1 MDLLLR
7 NADVYDG
14 TGAPAQS
21 VDVAVTGGRISAIET
36 RIDGA
41 AAEII
46 DLTGLALAP
55 GFIDIHTHSDVSLL
69 HDPSGESKVR
79 QGVTTEVVGNCG
91 YSAFPVHP
99 GRRSELTD
107 HLARL
112 GDEPMPIGWTGFPQY
127 AETMSEARPALNVAM
142 LTGHSA
148 LRIAAMAEPYRPA
161 NAEDVAAMAR
171 LLDEALEAG
180 AFGLSTGLTHTP
192 SSFGDPAEV
201 TALVRVCARHDAM
214 YATHARIAAGRE
226 IDAIDE
232 AITTTRNAGGRLQF
246 SHLALN
252 DPAWWGRAER
262 ALARFDAA
270 GIDAAFDVYPYDASS
285 SAMLQ
290 YLPEWTQEGGGTLL
304 RRHHRDPAWRER
316 ALADIRRGFLGGIPW
331 YWERIVIVAAGD
343 RTDLPGQSVAAV
355 GEAWGC
361 PPEEVLLDLC
371 AELGSI
377 VQVVL
382 YYRTEADMTAFLAH
396 PLAVVGSDG
405 NAQPLRERDDRPHPR
420 AFGTFPRVLGRYVRE
435 QPVLGLAEAIR
446 KMTAA
451 PADRLKLGK
460 RGRLLPGYAAD
471 LVAFN
476 PATVIDRATFD
487 KPRQAPD
494 GIRHTIV
501 NGRFVVR
508 DGIMTGE
515 RSGEVLRHAS
525 R

>member
-14 TGAPAQS
+14 TGTPAQRA
-21 VDVAVTGGRISAIET
+21 DVAVTGGRITAIEPHLDT
-36 RIDGA
+36 A
-41 AAEII
+41 AAEVL
-46 DLTGLALAP
+46 DLHGLALAP

-69 HDPSGESKVR
+69 HDPAGESKAR

-99 GRRSELTD
+99 QRRAELTD

-112 GDEPMPIGWTGFPQY
+112 GDEPMPIGWTGFGSY
-127 AETMSEARPALNVAM
+127 AEKMNEARPALNVAM

-148 LRIAAMAEPYRPA
+148 LRIAAMADPYRPA
-161 NAEDVAAMAR
+161 TADDVAAMAR

-192 SSFGDPAEV
+192 SSFGDAAEV
-201 TALVRVCARHDAM
+201 TALVRVCARHDAL
-214 YATHARIAAGRE
+214 YATHARVAAGRE

-232 AITTTRNAGGRLQF
+232 AIATTRAAGGRLQF

-252 DPAWWGRAER
+252 DPAWWGKAEQ

-270 GIDAAFDVYPYDASS
+270 DSDAAFDVYPYDASS

-290 YLPEWTQEGGGTLL
+290 YLPEWTQAGGGTVL
-304 RRHHRDPAWRER
+304 RRNHRDPAWRSR
-316 ALADIRRGFLGGIPW
+316 ALADVRLGFFGGIPW
-331 YWERIVIVAAGD
+331 YWERIVVVAAGP
-343 RTDLPGQSVAAV
+343 RTELPGQSVAAI
-355 GEAWGC
+355 AADWAC
-361 PPEEVLLDLC
+361 APEEVLLDLC

-435 QPVLGLAEAIR
+435 QPVLGLAEAVR

-451 PADRLKLGK
+451 PADRLGLAE
-460 RGRLLPGYAAD
+460 RGRLRTGYAAD
-471 LVAFN
+471 LVVFD
-476 PATVIDRATFD
+476 PATVADRATFD
-487 KPRQAPD
+487 RPRQAPV

-508 DGIMTGE
+508 DGVMTGE
-515 RSGEVLRHAS
+515 RSGEVLRHA
-525 R
+525 RR

>member
-7 NADVYDG
+7 DADVYDG
-14 TGAPAQS
+14 TATPPRKA
-21 VDVAVTGGRISAIET
+21 DVAVTGGRIMAIDT
-36 RIDGA
+36 RIDA
-41 AAEII
+41 HANEVV
-46 DLTGLALAP
+46 DLNGLALAP

-69 HDPSGESKVR
+69 HDPSGESKAR

-99 GRRSELTD
+99 DRRAELTD

-112 GDEPMPIGWTGFPQY
+112 GDEPMPIGWRGFSSY
-127 AETMSEARPALNVAM
+127 AETMSEARPAVNVAM

-148 LRIAAMAEPYRPA
+148 LRIAAMADPYRPA
-161 NAEDVAAMAR
+161 AADDVAAMAR

-180 AFGLSTGLTHTP
+180 AFGMSTGLTHTP

-201 TALVRVCARHDAM
+201 TALVRVCARHDAL
-214 YATHARIAAGRE
+214 YATHARVAAGRE

-232 AITTTRNAGGRLQF
+232 AISTTRKAGGRLQF

-252 DPAWWGRAER
+252 DPAWWGRASL

-290 YLPEWTQEGGGTLL
+290 YLPEWTQEGGGTVL
-304 RRHHRDPAWRER
+304 RRHHRDPAWRSR
-316 ALADIRRGFLGGIPW
+316 ALADIRLGFFGGIPW
-331 YWERIVIVAAGD
+331 YWERIVVVAAGP
-343 RTDLPGQSVAAV
+343 RTELPGLSVAAI
-355 GEAWGC
+355 ASSWGC
-361 PPEEVLLDLC
+361 EPEEVLLDLC

-405 NAQPLRERDDRPHPR
+405 NAQPLRERADRPHPR

-435 QPVLGLAEAIR
+435 QPVLSLAEAVR

-451 PADRLKLGK
+451 PADRLGLQS
-460 RGRLLPGYAAD
+460 RGRARVGYAAD
-471 LVAFN
+471 LVAFD
-476 PATVIDRATFD
+476 PLTVADRATFD
-487 KPRQAPD
+487 RPRQAPV
-494 GIRHTIV
+494 GVLHTIV

-508 DGIMTGE
+508 DGVMTGQ
-515 RSGEVLRHAS
+515 RSGEVLRHDS
-525 R
+525 